1 MFFALAKSQSANK
14 ESGMETEEGK
24 SLAESLDNRGMDTQ
38 SLLLKEREV
47 IFRSSL
53 GCFFVCLLV
62 FVCCFS

>member
-24 SLAESLDNRGMDTQ
+24 SLAESSLDNRGMDTQ

-47 IFRSSL
+47 IFR
-53 GCFFVCLLV
+53 
-62 FVCCFS
+62 

>member
-14 ESGMETEEGK
+14 LSGMETEEGK

-47 IFRSSL
+47 IFR
-53 GCFFVCLLV
+53 
-62 FVCCFS
+62 